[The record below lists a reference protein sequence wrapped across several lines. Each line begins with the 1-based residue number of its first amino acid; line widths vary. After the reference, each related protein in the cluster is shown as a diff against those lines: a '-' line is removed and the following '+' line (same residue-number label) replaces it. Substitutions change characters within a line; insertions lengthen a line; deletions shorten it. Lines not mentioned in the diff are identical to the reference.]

1 MTENSIIIVSLLVI
15 VPLLYFS
22 IRSLIFVIEPMTEHE
37 PEVIEPMTAVLEE
50 AGKKSEHPSMDMLQ
64 ARYYTS
70 EPEDGEG
77 KKEPEVYH
85 HRPRLLNIYYRSEF
99 AALIEQM
106 LKKGIISRL

>member
-1 MTENSIIIVSLLVI
+1 MSLLGI
-15 VPLLYFS
+15 IPLLYFA
-22 IRSLIFVIEPMTEHE
+22 IRWLTSVIEPMAEHE
-37 PEVIEPMTAVLEE
+37 PEVIEPMTAVLDE
-50 AGKKSEHPSMDMLQ
+50 AGNKSGHPSMEVLQ

-70 EPEDGEG
+70 EPESEEGE
-77 KKEPEVYH
+77 KEPEVYH